1 MTMNYSIHGLLKM
14 KKPWKIPTMSLENPF
29 LKHHLQKNG
38 PSTASLTG
46 HTDHGALHV
55 SWADQKN
62 DPHKRN
68 QTRES
73 EMPIIFIDYSFL
85 TDEES
90 LQSMPTLNMIDRH
103 TNYFHCE
110 IVPRKGADQYAA
122 TTLRTFLEN
131 TGYTKLV
138 LKSDQ
143 ESSILALIGMVKTQT
158 RIKIVSE

>member
-1 MTMNYSIHGLLKM
+1 MGRS
-14 KKPWKIPTMSLENPF
+14 
-29 LKHHLQKNG
+29 Q
-38 PSTASLTG
+38 
-46 HTDHGALHV
+46 D
-55 SWADQKN
+55 
-62 DPHKRN
+62 DPHRRN

-73 EMPIIFIDYSFL
+73 RVPVISIDYSFL

-103 TNYFHCE
+103 TNYFHSE

-122 TTLRTFLEN
+122 TALRTFLEN

-143 ESSILALIGMVKTQT
+143 ESSILSLIAMVKNQT
-158 RIKIVSE
+158 GRHAL